1 MNSKEFE
8 RYYKQHNKEDYMPLR
23 YAAIFSDKDPLDN
36 YIEQRQAILNMI
48 KERAAEQEQEQV
60 KELAAAAADEF
71 LKELEKAI
79 KAI

>member
-1 MNSKEFE
+1 MDRKAFE
-8 RYYKQHNKEDYMPLR
+8 RYYKQHNKELPLR
-23 YAAIFSDKDPLDN
+23 YAAFNKDPIDN
-36 YIEQRQAILNMI
+36 YIEQRQALLDMI
-48 KERAAEQEQEQV
+48 KERAAEQEQEKV